1 MRQALLMTVMLPWIA
16 AATPVMPQELAS
28 GTAGTTTAAQQAVL
42 VADKVFITPERQLVA
57 SGGVEVFQGDIRLQA
72 AKITFDDAS
81 GTLKIEGPIRID
93 QNGDVSILADAAEL
107 ENDLQDGILSSARL
121 VFNQQVQ
128 LASLQMTR
136 VGGRYTQLYK
146 TAVTSC
152 DVCNDGRP
160 PLWQIRAERVTHDQQ
175 ERQLYLEG
183 AQLRV
188 RDVPVFYFPAL
199 RLPDPTLDRATGFL
213 VPSIRSTSRL
223 ATGIKVPYFFKIGDH
238 KDLTLAPYLSS
249 KTRTLD
255 WTYRQAFRTGDINF
269 TGAFTRDD
277 LERDQDRGYAF
288 LSGAFALKRG
298 YKFSFNLRTVSDD
311 AYFTD
316 YGLDDV
322 DRLRS
327 NITVSRIKR
336 DEFIRGSLIHY
347 KSLRD
352 SELQEE
358 VPSLIADVVYEKRIH
373 PGWAPDG
380 ELRYSVETHS
390 HRRSSDELATL
401 TDTAGRDVGRISLD
415 VSWQQDWRFSN
426 GVVTEWE
433 IGGAFDQFA
442 INDDAVFED
451 STARAVPRTALT
463 FRLPMTRVTAGGA
476 SQYLEPIAQLGW
488 SNVTGDDVPNDES
501 NFVEFDEGNLLAL
514 SRFPSSDQR
523 EDGLQL
529 AYGVNWAHFDPSGW
543 QATATLGQV
552 LRQDSEEDFT
562 KTSGLSGTSSDLL
575 LAGQLK
581 LDQGV
586 ALTARG
592 LLNGS
597 LNFSKVEFRGDVDY
611 KKASVR
617 GSYLWLGTDADE
629 GRDDATS
636 EFWFD
641 GSYEVNANW
650 LANANLRY
658 DVSDGRAT
666 RAGLGLAYQNE
677 CVTVDLSVNRRYTS
691 TTSVEPSTDFGFTI
705 SLNGFSVNSG
715 TNKYRR
721 SCSNT

>member
-1 MRQALLMTVMLPWIA
+1 MRRALLMTVFLPWVSI
-16 AATPVMPQELAS
+16 ATPGMTQQLTD
-28 GTAGTTTAAQQAVL
+28 TAPVSQQAIL
-42 VADKVFITPERQLVA
+42 VADSVFITPERQLVA
-57 SGGVEVFQGDIRLQA
+57 TGGVEVFQGSVRLQA
-72 AKITFDDAS
+72 EKITFDDAN
-81 GTLKIEGPIRID
+81 GTLRIEGPIRID
-93 QNGDVSILADAAEL
+93 QDGDVSILADAAEL
-107 ENDLQDGILSSARL
+107 DSDLQNGILSSARL
-121 VFNQQVQ
+121 VFDQQVQ

-136 VGGRYTQLYK
+136 VNGRYTQLYK

-175 ERQLYLEG
+175 EQQLYLEN

-188 RDVPVFYFPAL
+188 RNVPIFYFPAL

-213 VPSIRSTSRL
+213 VPTIRSTSSL

-238 KDLTLAPYLSS
+238 KDLTLAPYISS

-255 WTYRQAFRTGDINF
+255 WRYRQAFRRGSITF
-269 TGAFTRDD
+269 EGAFTRDD
-277 LERDQDRGYAF
+277 LQSGDDRGYGS
-288 LSGAFALKRG
+288 LQGQFALKQG
-298 YKFSFNLRTVSDD
+298 YKLAFDLNVVSDD
-311 AYFTD
+311 AYFAD
-316 YGLDDV
+316 YGLADV

-327 NITVSRIKR
+327 DITVSRIKR
-336 DEFIRGSLIHY
+336 DEFLRGSILHY

-352 SELQEE
+352 SEEQDE
-358 VPSLIADVVYEKRIH
+358 VPSIIADVGYEKRIH
-373 PGWAPDG
+373 PAWSQNG
-380 ELRYSVETHS
+380 ELRLGLEAHN
-390 HRRSSDELATL
+390 HRRTSNELATA
-401 TDTAGRDVGRISLD
+401 TDAAGRDVAR
-415 VSWQQDWRFSN
+415 VSTDFSWHQDWRFSS
-426 GVVTEWE
+426 GLVTEWE
-433 IGGAFDQFA
+433 VGATFDQFS
-442 INDDAVFED
+442 INDDAVFAN
-451 STARAVPRTALT
+451 SSSRAVPRSALT
-463 FRLPMTRVTAGGA
+463 FRLPMTRVTVGGA

-501 NFVEFDEGNLLAL
+501 NFVEFDEGNLLSL
-514 SRFPSSDQR
+514 SRFPASDQR

-543 QATATLGQV
+543 QATATIGQV
-552 LRQDSEEDFT
+552 FRQDAEDSFT
-562 KTSGLSGTSSDLL
+562 KTSGLSDTSSDLL

-581 LDQGV
+581 LNQGV

-597 LNFSKVEFRGDVDY
+597 LNVSKAEFRGDVRY
-611 KKASVR
+611 KKANVR
-617 GSYLWLGTDADE
+617 GSYLWLGSDAE
-629 GRDDATS
+629 ENRDDPTS
-636 EFWFD
+636 ELWFD
-641 GSYEVNANW
+641 GNYEVNANW
-650 LANANLRY
+650 LASANLRY

-666 RAGLGLAYQNE
+666 RAGLGVAYQNE